1 MSDKCLV
8 NPERDCYGLLKAME
22 IEKELDELRT
32 SNSKSHER
40 FFERLEEMERNDSVR
55 EVKYDNLLEKIGDLS
70 GDLSELKADSK
81 EIVSQLS
88 PLTHKMEEI
97 DELSKDVEEIKTKPA
112 KRWENIVEAII
123 GLVVAAV
130 VGYMLAAVGLG

>member
-1 MSDKCLV
+1 MSEKCLI
-8 NPERDCYGLLKAME
+8 NPERDCYGLIKAME
-22 IEKELDELRT
+22 VEKDLNELRA

-40 FFERLEEMERNDSVR
+40 FFERLEEIERNDSVR
-55 EVKYDNLLEKIGDLS
+55 EVQYSNLLEKLGDLS
-70 GDLSELKADSK
+70 GDLSELKTDSK
-81 EIVSQLS
+81 AIVSQLS
-88 PLTHKMEEI
+88 PLTHKMEEME
-97 DELSKDVEEIKTKPA
+97 ELSKDVEEMKSRPA

>member
-1 MSDKCLV
+1 MSEKCLI
-8 NPERDCYGLLKAME
+8 NPERDCYGLIKAME
-22 IEKELDELRT
+22 VEKDLNELRA

-40 FFERLEEMERNDSVR
+40 FFERLEEIERNDSVR
-55 EVKYDNLLEKIGDLS
+55 EVQYGNLLEKLGDLS
-70 GDLSELKADSK
+70 GDLSELKTDSK
-81 EIVSQLS
+81 AIVSQLS
-88 PLTHKMEEI
+88 PLTHKMEEME
-97 DELSKDVEEIKTKPA
+97 ELSKDVEEMKSRPA